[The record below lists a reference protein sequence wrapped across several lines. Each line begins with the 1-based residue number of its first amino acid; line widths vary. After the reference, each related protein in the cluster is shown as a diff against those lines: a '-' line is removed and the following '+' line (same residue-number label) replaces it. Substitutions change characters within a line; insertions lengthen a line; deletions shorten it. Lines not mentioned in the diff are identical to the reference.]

1 MSEPYNPSP
10 LGNPSLL
17 KRRSWPETQLVK
29 FIGRHTPKCTEVVR
43 ILSQGMDQKLTL
55 KTRLLLN
62 MHYLICRW
70 CQRYSEHL
78 RYLRKFSRRFPEQI
92 FNPRRIYNACEHK
105 RSHQAEGWRI
115 GREDSLITNGPQS
128 SWTFQNYCRLL
139 CFRFKA
145 ERTSSGFL

>member
-1 MSEPYNPSP
+1 MNAPAHGPAP
-10 LGNPSLL
+10 QGGPATGGD
-17 KRRSWPETQLVK
+17 RAP
-29 FIGRHTPKCTEVVR
+29 VVR

-92 FNPRRIYNACEHK
+92 STLDVFTMPASAKDRIK
-105 RSHQAEGWRI
+105 RKVGESAGKT
-115 GREDSLITNGPQS
+115 L
-128 SWTFQNYCRLL
+128 
-139 CFRFKA
+139 
-145 ERTSSGFL
+145 

>member
-1 MSEPYNPSP
+1 MPEPYNPSP

-29 FIGRHTPKCTEVVR
+29 FIGRHTPKCPEVVR

-92 FNPRRIYNACEHK
+92 SNLDVFTMPADAKDRIK
-105 RSHQAEGWRI
+105 RKVGESAHAMRQSALPHHSIR
-115 GREDSLITNGPQS
+115 SLYRARLFRNCSCI
-128 SWTFQNYCRLL
+128 CRD
-139 CFRFKA
+139 
-145 ERTSSGFL
+145 